1 MSLTPL
7 RSGMLLTA
15 LMLALSSAHAQPTG
29 SPGSEAATAQPATK
43 TFSQQD
49 LDRLLAPIALYPD
62 ALLAQI
68 LMASTYPLE
77 IVEAARWSKANAKLT
92 GKALEEAL
100 AQQRWDPA
108 VKSLTAVPKVLQQ
121 MDEKLDWTQQLG
133 DAFLAQQKEVMA
145 SVQALRAKAVEAGNL
160 KSSEQQVVTTQV
172 QGGQTTYII
181 ESPKP
186 EVVYVPTYNPAVV
199 YGAWPYPAPPYAVY
213 PPAYVYPPGLAFA
226 TGVVVGAAIW
236 GNCNWGHGNVDV
248 NVNHYNN
255 FNKTNVSNGN
265 WQHNSE
271 HRRGVAY
278 KDSGVAQQYNRG
290 ANADAVKSREN
301 YRGRTEGGRN
311 EMQGQGGRNTVSA
324 RDNMARGGQ
333 SDRASASARDNANRS
348 AQGDRGSGSSRESME
363 RGGQRDAAGR
373 ADAGSGGRSAAS
385 GAANRSGGGFSGAGQ
400 GGATREAS
408 ARGASSRGSAG
419 GGSRGGGSRG
429 GRR

>member
-1 MSLTPL
+1 MSMTSL
-7 RSGMLLTA
+7 RSGMLLSA
-15 LMLALSSAHAQPTG
+15 MVLALAQVYALPASAQDSGAAPASAQ
-29 SPGSEAATAQPATK
+29 AAEK
-43 TFSQQD
+43 SFSQQD

-62 ALLAQI
+62 SLLAQI

-77 IVEAARWSKANAKLT
+77 VVEAARWSKTNAKLT
-92 GKALEEAL
+92 GKALEDAL
-100 AQQRWDPA
+100 APQRWDPA
-108 VKSLTAVPKVLQQ
+108 VKALVSVPQVLKQ

-145 SVQALRAKAVEAGNL
+145 TVQGLRAKAAEAGNL
-160 KSSEQQVVTTQV
+160 KSSEQQSVTTQV

-186 EVVYVPTYNPAVV
+186 EVVYVPTYNPTVV
-199 YGAWPYPAPPYAVY
+199 YGSWWYPAPPYSVY

-236 GNCNWGHGNVDV
+236 GNCNWGRGEIDVDV
-248 NVNHYNN
+248 NRNTNIN
-255 FNKTNVSNGN
+255 RSNTSNKT
-265 WQHNSE
+265 WQHNAE

-290 ANADAVKSREN
+290 ANSDAVKSREDF
-301 YRGRTEGGRN
+301 RGRTEGGRTEGGRTEGGRTQGGRN
-311 EMQGQGGRNTVSA
+311 EMQGKDRASTS
-324 RDNMARGGQ
+324 DRGGQ
-333 SDRASASARDNANRS
+333 GQRASSGQRD
-348 AQGDRGSGSSRESME
+348 SMD
-363 RGGQRDAAGR
+363 RGGQRDSAGAGR
-373 ADAGSGGRSAAS
+373 SDFGGGRSAGTAD
-385 GAANRSGGGFSGAGQ
+385 RSGGGFSGASH

-419 GGSRGGGSRG
+419 GGGRSGGGGR

>member
-15 LMLALSSAHAQPTG
+15 LMLALTSAHAQPAA
-29 SPGSEAATAQPATK
+29 SPGGEAAAAQPAAK
-43 TFSQQD
+43 TFSKQD

-77 IVEAARWSKANAKLT
+77 IVEAARWSKANAKLS
-92 GKALEEAL
+92 GKALEDAL

-108 VKSLTAVPKVLQQ
+108 VKSLTTVPKVLQQ

-145 SVQALRAKAVEAGNL
+145 SVQSLRAKAAEAGNL

-172 QGGQTTYII
+172 QSGQTTYII

-186 EVVYVPTYNPAVV
+186 EVIYVPTYNPTVV
-199 YGAWPYPAPPYAVY
+199 YGAWPYPTPPYAVY

-255 FNKTNVSNGN
+255 FNRTNVSNGN

-290 ANADAVKSREN
+290 ANADAVKAREN
-301 YRGRTEGGRN
+301 YRGRSEGGRN
-311 EMQGQGGRNTVSA
+311 DMQGQGGRNTASTRDSA
-324 RDNMARGGQ
+324 ERGGQ
-333 SDRASASARDNANRS
+333 GDRTSASTRDSTR
-348 AQGDRGSGSSRESME
+348 DSMD

-373 ADAGSGGRSAAS
+373 ADAGSGGRSQAS
-385 GAANRSGGGFSGAGQ
+385 GASNRSGGGFSGAGQ

-408 ARGASSRGSAG
+408 ARGASSRGSTG
-419 GGSRGGGSRG
+419 GGARGGGGRG